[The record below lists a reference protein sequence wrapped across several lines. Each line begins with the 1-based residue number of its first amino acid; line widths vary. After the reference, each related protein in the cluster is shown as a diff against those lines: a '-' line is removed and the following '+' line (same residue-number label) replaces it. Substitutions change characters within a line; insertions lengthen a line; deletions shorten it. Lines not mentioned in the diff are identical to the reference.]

1 MMRVVGR
8 ISTVAVALSLVA
20 ATAAMATPARVDLSD
35 SMNFIP
41 GGDTGAGPR
50 TFTGTGFEPSDGFG
64 LGSISAVNGWRCFGA
79 ANATPPGPRCSPP
92 GVVANFKDPP
102 RPANGSQFY
111 ELTNNLNHP
120 QPTNIGG
127 FTPKFKDFT
136 LDTLNFDF
144 KMDDNGG
151 AHYEVVPQTPLGAQ
165 VNTRFY
171 FDYGGYMYVLHDV
184 NNDNTTGAYIKIGT
198 WNANQWDTYQLV
210 FNHAAGTFTA
220 WRGPDKGNLT
230 QLCDIE
236 TGLGCVFNEFGGT
249 TGFIEEVVLLSDNFQ
264 NTGLGSFSGHPQ
276 SGDGAA
282 YVDNIVLKPEPG
294 TLAMLGAGLVLAL
307 RRRRAR

>member
-20 ATAAMATPARVDLSD
+20 ASAAMATPARVDLSN
-35 SMNFIP
+35 SMNFLP

-50 TFTGTGFEPSDGFG
+50 TFSGTGFEPGEG
-64 LGSISAVNGWRCFGA
+64 YGVGTISNVNGWRCFGA

-92 GVVANFKDPP
+92 GVVPNWKDPP
-102 RPANGSQFY
+102 GNQGAQFF
-111 ELTNNLNHP
+111 ELTNNLDHP
-120 QPTNIGG
+120 QPTNIGA

-136 LDTLNFDF
+136 LPILNWDF

-151 AHYEVVPQTPLGAQ
+151 AHYEVIPQTPLGGQ

-171 FDYGGYMYVLHDV
+171 YDYGGYMYVLHDV
-184 NNDNTTGAYIKIGT
+184 NNDNVTGAYIKLGSWT
-198 WNANQWDTYQLV
+198 PNVNLTYQLV
-210 FNHAAGTFTA
+210 FDHAAGTFTA
-220 WRGPDKGNLT
+220 WVGSDKDNLM

-249 TGFIEEVVLLSDNFQ
+249 TSFIEEVVLLSDNFQ

-282 YVDNIVLKPEPG
+282 YFDNVVLKPEPG